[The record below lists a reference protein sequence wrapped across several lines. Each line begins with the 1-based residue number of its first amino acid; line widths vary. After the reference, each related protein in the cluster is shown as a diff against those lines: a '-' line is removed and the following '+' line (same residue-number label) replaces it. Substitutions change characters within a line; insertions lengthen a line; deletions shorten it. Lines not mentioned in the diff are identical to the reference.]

1 MRGNDLKIQWGPQVP
16 KWRGDI
22 KEKKSIVS
30 SKMGMIDP
38 GLVNNVVILSEAS
51 QNQWQRGQ
59 NESLGKEKEMDFSFF
74 LQHV

>member
-1 MRGNDLKIQWGPQVP
+1 MGPTGTKMEGRHQ
-16 KWRGDI
+16 R
-22 KEKKSIVS
+22 KKSIVS